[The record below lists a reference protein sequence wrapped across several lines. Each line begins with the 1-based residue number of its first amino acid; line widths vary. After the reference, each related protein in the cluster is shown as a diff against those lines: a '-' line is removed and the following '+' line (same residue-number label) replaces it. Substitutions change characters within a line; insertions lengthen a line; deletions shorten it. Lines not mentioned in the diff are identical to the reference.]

1 MSSARLRAPWARPLL
16 VLAALALTPA
26 CAAVQGATKAG
37 MKPILTNGIDGFLT
51 EPDPVVAEGAIV
63 ANMKLI
69 EGVVATYPDDVEL
82 LNMAAMARANY
93 AFGFVQDQLEALRL
107 AHPEQRDEALVLQ
120 DRVLMSYAAGRA
132 FAERALMENGGFASV
147 VGDRGLEALSVEELQ
162 AALAELSK
170 EDAPAVFWLAFNWG
184 GSMQTNLDPAEATQL
199 PKVELLT
206 TTALALDPSVFYD
219 IGPHMLAGA
228 LYGFRSPALGGDP
241 KKAIEH
247 LDEAKAR
254 GNVMLP
260 DVLKAQFVYAQTEQ
274 EEAFKTTL
282 EAVIAAKPRPD
293 RALLDTLAQIKAC
306 RLLANIDGFFL
317 TDAQPV
323 PARCHR
329 LPHRYRLRAE
339 PLPEPEPES

>member
-1 MSSARLRAPWARPLL
+1 VSVASSAARRGRPLL
-16 VLAALALTPA
+16 LTAALALTPA

-37 MKPILTNGIDGFLT
+37 MTPILVNGIEGFLT

-69 EGVVATYPDDVEL
+69 EGVVATYPDDVLL

-107 AHPEQRDEALVLQ
+107 AHPDQQTAAQVLQ
-120 DRVLMSYAAGRA
+120 DRVVMSYKAGRA
-132 FAERALMENGGFASV
+132 YAERALMEDGGFADAIAGRS
-147 VGDRGLEALSVEELQ
+147 LEEVPLEDLQ
-162 AALAELSK
+162 AALAGL
-170 EDAPAVFWLAFNWG
+170 DADAAPSVFWLAFNWG
-184 GSMQTNLDPAEATQL
+184 GAMQTNLDPAEATQL

-206 TTALALDPSVFYD
+206 NTALALDEHVFYD
-219 IGPHMLAGA
+219 VGPHMLAGVFF
-228 LYGFRSPALGGDP
+228 GFRAPALGGDP
-241 KKAIEH
+241 EKALAHFEK
-247 LDEAKAR
+247 AKAQ
-254 GNVMLP
+254 GGVLLP

-274 EEAFKTTL
+274 AEPFEATL
-282 EAVIAAKPRPD
+282 KAVIEARPRPD

-306 RLLANIDGFFL
+306 RLLANIDAYFL

-323 PARCHR
+323 PERCQR

-339 PLPEPEPES
+339 PLD